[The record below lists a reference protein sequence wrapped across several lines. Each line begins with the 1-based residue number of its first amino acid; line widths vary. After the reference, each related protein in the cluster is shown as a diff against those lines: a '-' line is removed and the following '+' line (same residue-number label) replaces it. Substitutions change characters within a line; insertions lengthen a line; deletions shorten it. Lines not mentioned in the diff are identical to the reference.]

1 MSGESSRPMSP
12 VVSVV
17 IPTYNRA
24 AFLLETLASVFAQSF
39 TDYEVIVVNDG
50 SPDDTAERLRPFA
63 EAGRIVYREQR
74 NAGQSTARNRGFAE
88 ARGEFIA
95 FLDDDDLWP
104 PDKLAW
110 QVAALREHPD
120 WGLVSGLAALMDAD
134 GTRREPDEATGEVQL
149 QSIDAIF
156 EGCGILSPG
165 QVLIRRA
172 ALEAAGGFD
181 PTLYGCEDTDL
192 WIRVAARGPAA
203 LVRRTALHYRLHATN
218 ATRAAGRMFWD
229 SVRTVRKNLPLVPR
243 ARRAD
248 TRRRALRNI
257 YVYAGT
263 RVVGA
268 ARAEGLRAGGRALQ
282 VLAYLLPSILGDA
295 ELALLV
301 GRDLLPARVR
311 RWWRASRPLPAP

>member
-1 MSGESSRPMSP
+1 MSGEPSRAMSP
-12 VVSVV
+12 AVSVV

-24 AFLLETLASVFAQSF
+24 AYLLETLGSVFAQSF

-50 SPDDTAERLRPFA
+50 SPDDTAQRLRPLA
-63 EAGRIVYREQR
+63 EAGRILYREQR

-88 ARGEFIA
+88 ARGELIA

-120 WGLVSGLAALMDAD
+120 WLLVSGLAGLMDAD
-134 GTRREPDEATGEVQL
+134 GTRREPEEATGAVQM
-149 QSIDAIF
+149 QTIDAIF
-156 EGCGILSPG
+156 EGCGIISPG

-172 ALEAAGGFD
+172 ALEAAGAFD

-192 WIRVAARGPAA
+192 WMRVAARGPAA
-203 LVRRTALHYRLHATN
+203 LVRRPALYYRVHATN

-229 SVRTVRKNLPLVPR
+229 SVRTIRKNLPLVPQDR
-243 ARRAD
+243 RGDARRH
-248 TRRRALRNI
+248 ALRNA
-257 YVYAGT
+257 YLCAGT

-268 ARAEGLRAGGRALQ
+268 ARGGGLRAAMAALKM
-282 VLAYLLPSILGDA
+282 LAYLLPSMPGDA
-295 ELALLV
+295 ELARMI

-311 RWWRASRPLPAP
+311 GWWRALRPLPAP

>member
-1 MSGESSRPMSP
+1 MSGEPSRAMAP

-24 AFLLETLASVFAQSF
+24 AFLLETLGSVFAQSF
-39 TDYEVIVVNDG
+39 TAYEVIVVNDG
-50 SPDDTAERLRPFA
+50 SPDDTAARLHPLA

-120 WGLVSGLAALMDAD
+120 WLLVSGLAAVMDAD
-134 GTRREPDEATGEVQL
+134 GVRREPDEGTGEVQM
-149 QSIDAIF
+149 QSIEAIF
-156 EGCGILSPG
+156 EGCAIISPG

-181 PTLYGCEDTDL
+181 PALHGCEDTDL
-192 WIRVAARGPAA
+192 WMRVAARGPAA
-203 LVRRTALHYRLHATN
+203 LVRRTALHYRVHATN

-243 ARRAD
+243 ERRAD
-248 TRRRALRNI
+248 ARRHALRNA
-257 YVYAGT
+257 YFCAGN

-268 ARAEGLRAGGRALQ
+268 ARDGGLRAGGRAVR
-282 VLAYLLPSILGDA
+282 VLAYLLPSMLGDA
-295 ELALLV
+295 ELARMI

-311 RWWRASRPLPAP
+311 AWWRAVRPLPVP